1 VFRCSSFGSKS
12 FGWCIAS
19 RGFCIMQAD
28 RSRAFR
34 KPQSRLPETAVAATK
49 AKDGDVTVA
58 DLVVAMMAQ
67 GDVTVAEI
75 VQPDSQ
81 PASKAAS
88 LWALLLFGQQPMANQ
103 VGGSVRYATTS
114 QWSKTVLL
122 VANLRRR
129 VLANVHAGDTQ
140 ICPTT
145 RRSGGGC
152 FIGRGGCYTQ
162 ICPRWVFH
170 RKKSCQISSIRRRQR
185 KLQKIRSRGKMCA
198 EAESQAHKT
207 S

>member
-1 VFRCSSFGSKS
+1 
-12 FGWCIAS
+12 
-19 RGFCIMQAD
+19 MQAD
-28 RSRAFR
+28 RSRAFP

-114 QWSKTVLL
+114 QWPKTVLL

-145 RRSGGGC
+145 RRSAAHGARIDKTANETAPEGLADKVG
-152 FIGRGGCYTQ
+152 
-162 ICPRWVFH
+162 V
-170 RKKSCQISSIRRRQR
+170 SSEEELADFEHPSETE
-185 KLQKIRSRGKMCA
+185 KA
-198 EAESQAHKT
+198 PEDT
-207 S
+207 